1 MWHQDGLHSNTPI
14 SPHPSHTKP
23 AYLED
28 SNKTQEIEE
37 GDKDRQIDS
46 ENNENWSKKEGMTE
60 IAEDTETGP
69 EDETEDELEGLLEDT
84 PAWAMSEVKSINVE
98 MATKAF
104 QFLFIFTETE
114 KFKAYTE

>member
-1 MWHQDGLHSNTPI
+1 
-14 SPHPSHTKP
+14 
-23 AYLED
+23 
-28 SNKTQEIEE
+28 
-37 GDKDRQIDS
+37 
-46 ENNENWSKKEGMTE
+46 MTE

>member
-1 MWHQDGLHSNTPI
+1 
-14 SPHPSHTKP
+14 
-23 AYLED
+23 LED